1 MIFLYFNIHN
11 NIQNMNNIYLTI
23 VAASRNDNHGNKLD
37 ERTNIFIK
45 SLAENCKK
53 YKIPSEL
60 IIVEWNQILN
70 KKTLSDRLD
79 LISNEYLDSKII
91 TVSKDH
97 HLRLPNSD
105 RIQFFQ
111 MIAKNV
117 GIRRA
122 LGKFVLATNIDVI
135 MNQEL
140 FKFIAKKK
148 LKEKTIYRCDR
159 HCVDYDYSGNI
170 KDNHLDQLTNFIDK
184 KFYSLDVKT
193 KVKFYVYSS
202 VFRHIKNLLEGIFK
216 KKEKSLIEKIKFKN
230 FINILKKIVF
240 YFRNF
245 LFQEK
250 LFTNACGDFTLLD
263 KNSWFDLKGY
273 CELPIFSWNLDS
285 LLLWEARFKNY
296 NFHDLNDNYYI
307 YHMNHLK
314 SGVISEKTKLF
325 ENLDNNKIP
334 YLNNEEFLDIAKKLR
349 KNPDYLKNNE
359 FWGLHKKNLN

>member
-1 MIFLYFNIHN
+1 
-11 NIQNMNNIYLTI
+11 MNNIYLTI

-60 IIVEWNQILN
+60 ILVEWNQILN

-135 MNQEL
+135 MNQNFL
-140 FKFIAKKK
+140 NLSLKKIK
-148 LKEKTIYRCDR
+148 RKTIYRCDR

-170 KDNHLDQLTNFIDK
+170 KDNHLDQLTI
-184 KFYSLDVKT
+184 
-193 KVKFYVYSS
+193 
-202 VFRHIKNLLEGIFK
+202 LLI
-216 KKEKSLIEKIKFKN
+216 KN
-230 FINILKKIVF
+230 FIL
-240 YFRNF
+240 
-245 LFQEK
+245 
-250 LFTNACGDFTLLD
+250 
-263 KNSWFDLKGY
+263 
-273 CELPIFSWNLDS
+273 
-285 LLLWEARFKNY
+285 
-296 NFHDLNDNYYI
+296 
-307 YHMNHLK
+307 
-314 SGVISEKTKLF
+314 
-325 ENLDNNKIP
+325 
-334 YLNNEEFLDIAKKLR
+334 
-349 KNPDYLKNNE
+349 
-359 FWGLHKKNLN
+359 